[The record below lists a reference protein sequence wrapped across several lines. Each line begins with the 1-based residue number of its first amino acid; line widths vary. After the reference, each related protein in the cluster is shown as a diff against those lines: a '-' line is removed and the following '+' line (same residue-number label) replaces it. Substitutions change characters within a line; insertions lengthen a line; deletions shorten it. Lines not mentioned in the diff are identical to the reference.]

1 MRGAVG
7 GAQPARELEPA
18 AEIGAVV
25 GRDRARKRRPCWPGR
40 RSRSVGAVG
49 VASLTVA
56 PQAAAS
62 GTRASR
68 AARRFIGSSLR
79 RCHRIYAARAVWG
92 PWDPS
97 SRLRRSESM
106 DRRDFLAA
114 AAAPL
119 LLRRPPALAHPTGG
133 TPLALVTADLESSVV
148 AVDVRTG
155 RVLRRLH
162 MPADPRSIE
171 SIGVIGALVAHTAG
185 GRMTLIDSELRVRP
199 IAGEFGAP
207 RYTAV
212 SPDIR
217 LAYVGLGAGG
227 GRDRGRSRAPRRR
240 ASPSG
245 GTGRVILGS
254 TGMAFGSGSLS
265 GTEANTIAVLSLAE
279 ARRPRVVGTIRPP
292 FLAHDVGFTPGG
304 RRVWVTSGDRGRI
317 AIYEALTGKLVRTL
331 AADAPPQ
338 HVTFMGD
345 SAFVTSGDDAVLRV
359 HALDGRLLR
368 SASVPARLVQ
378 HPGSDDDERR
388 RWILTPSLSAG
399 TLSMFSPRGAAL
411 GEVRVARS
419 SHDACFIVG
428 T

>member
-1 MRGAVG
+1 
-7 GAQPARELEPA
+7 
-18 AEIGAVV
+18 
-25 GRDRARKRRPCWPGR
+25 
-40 RSRSVGAVG
+40 
-49 VASLTVA
+49 
-56 PQAAAS
+56 
-62 GTRASR
+62 
-68 AARRFIGSSLR
+68 
-79 RCHRIYAARAVWG
+79 
-92 PWDPS
+92 
-97 SRLRRSESM
+97 M

-119 LLRRPPALAHPTGG
+119 LLGVAPALARSTGG
-133 TPLALVTADLESSVV
+133 TPLALVTADLESSVL
-148 AVDVRTG
+148 AVDVATG
-155 RVLRRLH
+155 RVLRRLRT
-162 MPADPRSIE
+162 PADPRSIE

-185 GRMTLIDSELRVRP
+185 GRMTLIDADLRVRP

-212 SPDIR
+212 GPDRR
-217 LAYVGLGAGG
+217 LAYVTDSA
-227 GRDRGRSRAPRRR
+227 REEVAVVDVRGRRVV
-240 ASPSG
+240 
-245 GTGRVILGS
+245 GRVRVGGPCRHLGIDRAGTRLWVALGS
-254 TGMAFGSGSLS
+254 K
-265 GTEANTIAVLSLAE
+265 ANAIAVLSLAE
-279 ARRPRVVGTIRPP
+279 ARRPRLVGTIRPP

-331 AADAPPQ
+331 AGDAPPQ

-368 SASVPARLVQ
+368 SAPVPAGSYNIQ
-378 HPGSDDDERR
+378 GSDDDERAR

-399 TLSMFSPRGAAL
+399 TLSIFSSRGAAL
-411 GEVRVARS
+411 GEFRVAQS